1 VTSLPFAGAA
11 LALLLAACGV
21 SGGDSAGDAGG
32 GFPAGVPGGARAV
45 ADVAGARLGLSAQV
59 WLDRMPAPVRPA
71 GPAARVPAPG
81 PLHVAVQ
88 VVAADGFPDG
98 VAIDR
103 VWVTAGERTWESP
116 LAYLVKAEG
125 RLEGGAAGGPSLAE
139 GLPATVVVRVTAPDG
154 VRFLEARVPQVAA
167 AY

>member
-1 VTSLPFAGAA
+1 VNAA
-11 LALLLAACGV
+11 HAAVASLALLLAACGV
-21 SGGDSAGDAGG
+21 TGGNAGG
-32 GFPAGVPGGARAV
+32 GAPAGPPAGAHAT

-59 WLDRMPAPVRPA
+59 WIDRMPGPVGPA
-71 GPAARVPAPG
+71 GPAARDLPPG

-88 VVAADGFPDG
+88 VASADGFPEG

-116 LAYLVKAEG
+116 LAYLVKADG
-125 RLEGGAAGGPSLAE
+125 RLEGGAAGGPSLGE
-139 GLPATVVVRVTAPDG
+139 GKPATVVVRVTAPDG
-154 VRFLEARVPQVAA
+154 VRYLEARVPRVAA